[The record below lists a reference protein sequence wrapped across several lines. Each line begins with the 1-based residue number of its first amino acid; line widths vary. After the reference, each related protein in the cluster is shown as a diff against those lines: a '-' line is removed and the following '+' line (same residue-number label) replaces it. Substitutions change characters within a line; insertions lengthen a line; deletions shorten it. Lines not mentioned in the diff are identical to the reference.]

1 MNTKRKRFK
10 IVISPDSFKGSIS
23 AQDAALAI
31 EKGLKR
37 SVEKDIELIT
47 VISPIA
53 DGGEGTLDAL
63 TREDQRISLEVT
75 STNGKK
81 VLAQYGAVGNTAII
95 EMARAAGLTLT
106 PENERNASLATTFG
120 VGELILDALDRGYRS
135 IMLTVGGSGT
145 NDGGCGMFSCL
156 GALFS
161 DEDKKSFVPT
171 GATLD
176 RICDIDISHLDK
188 RLYGC
193 EFIIATDVKN
203 ILCGST
209 GATYVYGRQKGADDT
224 MLDKMES
231 GMLHYA
237 SLLKEKCGK
246 DVASIEGCGAG
257 GGLASPLLA
266 FLNAKIRSG
275 IESVLDTV
283 RFDEV
288 ISDADLIITG
298 EGKIDAQSLYGK
310 AISGVTGT
318 AKKHGVP
325 VYCLVGCIDGNKNE
339 LLSLGIADIYT
350 LSDIAPSVEY
360 SITHADELLEKL
372 AKSFLE
378 SYKI

>member
-1 MNTKRKRFK
+1 MNKANKKIK
-10 IVISPDSFKGSIS
+10 IVIAPDSFKGSIS

-31 EKGLKR
+31 ENGLRSSIKKG
-37 SVEKDIELIT
+37 IELIT

-63 TREDQRISLEVT
+63 TREDQRISVEVT

-106 PENERNASLATTFG
+106 PENERDASLATTFG

-156 GALFS
+156 GARFL
-161 DEDKKSFVPT
+161 DEEKKTFVPT

-176 RICDIDISHLDK
+176 RICEIDISNLDK
-188 RLYGC
+188 RLYDC

-203 ILCGST
+203 VLCGKT
-209 GATYVYGRQKGADDT
+209 GATYVYGRQKGADDE
-224 MLDKMES
+224 MLDKMEK
-231 GMLHYA
+231 GMIHYA

-257 GGLASPLLA
+257 GGLASPLLT
-266 FLNAKIRSG
+266 FLSAKIQSG
-275 IESVLDTV
+275 IDAVLDTV
-283 RFDEV
+283 RFNES
-288 ISDADLIITG
+288 ISDADVTITG
-298 EGKIDAQSLYGK
+298 EGKIDVQSLYGK
-310 AISGVTGT
+310 AISGVTGA
-318 AKKHGVP
+318 AKKYGVP
-325 VYCLVGCIDGNKNE
+325 VYCFVGCIDGNKNE
-339 LLSLGIADIYT
+339 LLSLGITDIYT

-360 SITHADELLEKL
+360 SIIHADELLEKL
-372 AKSFLE
+372 AKNFWE

>member
-1 MNTKRKRFK
+1 MSKANKKIK
-10 IVISPDSFKGSIS
+10 IVIAPDSFKGSIS

-31 EKGLKR
+31 EKGLR
-37 SVEKDIELIT
+37 SSVKKGIELIT

-63 TREDQRISLEVT
+63 TSEDQRISVEVT
-75 STNGKK
+75 STNGKT

-106 PENERNASLATTFG
+106 PENERDASLATTFG

-203 ILCGST
+203 VLCGST
-209 GATYVYGRQKGADDT
+209 GATYVYGRQKGADNEL
-224 MLDKMES
+224 LDKMEK
-231 GMLHYA
+231 GMIHYA

-246 DVASIEGCGAG
+246 DIASIEGCGAG

-266 FLNAKIRSG
+266 FLNARIQSG
-275 IESVLDTV
+275 IGAVLDTIG
-283 RFDEV
+283 FDKL
-288 ISDADLIITG
+288 ISDADAIITG

-310 AISGVTGT
+310 AISGVTEA
-318 AKKHGVP
+318 AKKYGVP
-325 VYCLVGCIDGNKNE
+325 VYCFVGCIDGNKNE

-360 SITHADELLEKL
+360 SIIHANELLEKL
-372 AKSFLE
+372 AKNFWE